1 MNDSTESAGEQHIF
15 YSSKTRLVHMAIN
28 IAIAPVLLYLLGAW
42 AWPPVLPHYI
52 VFAITFLM
60 AVHYARQRWSEP
72 RLVLDAN
79 GLLCGKFYSTDNIYK
94 AEPSLRSVT
103 LTLLTEGRVKNKVVS
118 LGWASKEDC
127 LSIQRLLA
135 ERFQREV
142 PEDPSS

>member
-1 MNDSTESAGEQHIF
+1 MNDSIEPVGEQHVF

-52 VFAITFLM
+52 VFAITFM
-60 AVHYARQRWSEP
+60 IAVRYASQRWNEP
-72 RLVLDAN
+72 RLVLDTN

-103 LTLLTEGRVKNKVVS
+103 LTLLTEGKVKNKVVS

-127 LSIQRLLA
+127 HAIQRLLA

-142 PEDPSS
+142 PENS